1 MLNAIPFHLF
11 IAIFWESAMLCY
23 KTSQPEPPHSSLI
36 KSCHLRASGWP
47 PLRSR
52 QCHLLNGCII
62 SNTPWDCPLC
72 RRAELAAM
80 RASLDP
86 ANWQWI
92 FSGKPRGS
100 LSLLVS
106 PCNAA
111 FDANFLLCPHEAV
124 ASLHNILVGH
134 STPRCLRAG
143 DVTRH
148 HYQSVLPIPCGA
160 LGHTLLLSLRFWG
173 CSSEWKHM
181 RGCLFTSRP
190 ILQLPFNEL
199 PTSQSA
205 YLKSATLISP
215 VLLSFCVSL
224 PVSSHN
230 NLNF

>member
-1 MLNAIPFHLF
+1 
-11 IAIFWESAMLCY
+11 MLCY

-72 RRAELAAM
+72 RRPELAAM
-80 RASLDP
+80 RGSLDP

-92 FSGKPRGS
+92 FSGKPGV
-100 LSLLVS
+100 VS
-106 PCNAA
+106 A
-111 FDANFLLCPHEAV
+111 FL
-124 ASLHNILVGH
+124 
-134 STPRCLRAG
+134 
-143 DVTRH
+143 
-148 HYQSVLPIPCGA
+148 YLPA
-160 LGHTLLLSLRFWG
+160 MLLLMQIFHSAHMRLCLSPQYFGGPFHPSLPLCRRCNWAPLPVCTANSLRCPWAHPPPVTQVWG

-190 ILQLPFNEL
+190 ILQLPFNQL

-205 YLKSATLISP
+205 HLKSATLISP